1 MESMDIYTEPG
12 KKVMFLGQNGMDWE
26 LLKAMNSLVVG
37 ETYTVSY
44 IDVGNWS
51 SEVSFQEVEGT
62 YNVVMFANIED

>member
-1 MESMDIYTEPG
+1 M
-12 KKVMFLGQNGMDWE
+12 
-26 LLKAMNSLVVG
+26 AMNSLVVG